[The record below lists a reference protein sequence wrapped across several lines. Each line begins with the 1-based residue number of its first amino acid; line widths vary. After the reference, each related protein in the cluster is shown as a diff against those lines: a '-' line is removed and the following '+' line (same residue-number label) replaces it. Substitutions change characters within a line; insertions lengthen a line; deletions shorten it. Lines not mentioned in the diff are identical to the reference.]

1 MQPLFPK
8 GAVSFR
14 PTQDTDRDFLK
25 ALYAST
31 REWEF
36 QITNWTPADKADF
49 LEQQFKTQDL
59 SYRMQF
65 LSAQFLIIEL
75 DGVPIGRLYLDRQD
89 DCLYIIEFTIAEAYR
104 GRGIGTD
111 ILKSLLN
118 EAWGGKVPARL
129 SVHHGNPVMALYQR
143 LGFRPIANTGTHYR
157 MEWRPDLTP
166 REI

>member
-1 MQPLFPK
+1 MQTLFPK
-8 GAVSFR
+8 GSVSFR
-14 PTQDTDRDFLK
+14 PTQDEDREFLM

-36 QITNWTPADKADF
+36 RITNWTPADKADF
-49 LEQQFKTQDL
+49 LDQQFKAQDL

-65 LSAQFLIIEL
+65 LGAKFLVIEL
-75 DGVPIGRLYLDRQD
+75 DGAPIGRLYIDRQD
-89 DCLYIIEFTIAEAYR
+89 DCLYIIDLTIAEGHR

-129 SVHHGNPVMALYQR
+129 SVEHGNPAITLYQR
-143 LGFRPIANTGTHYR
+143 LGFRPIAQSATHTR

>member
-1 MQPLFPK
+1 MQTLFPK
-8 GAVSFR
+8 GQVSFR
-14 PTQDTDRDFLK
+14 PVQDSDRAFLM

-36 QITNWTPADKADF
+36 RITRWTEEDKKDF
-49 LEQQFKTQDL
+49 LEQQFKAQDL
-59 SYRMQF
+59 SYRMEF
-65 LSAQFLIIEL
+65 LGAKFLVIEL
-75 DGVPIGRLYLDRQD
+75 DGVPVGRLYLDRQD
-89 DCLYIIEFTIAEAYR
+89 DCLYIIEFTIAESHR

-129 SVHHGNPVMALYQR
+129 SVAHGNPALSLYRR
-143 LGFRPIANTGTHYR
+143 LGFRPTNQTATHLR
-157 MEWRPDLTP
+157 MEWRPDLSP